1 MGNFTMVRKLF
12 TFRRRPTPE
21 KWTEEWVDQTYAN
34 AIEKIRRFIAEKIET
49 LPPDSKIREDLERLH
64 DLPPETLLNEI
75 SSRAYRNPERVG
87 CPPYR
92 VLMGLATRR
101 RGLDDPVFEH
111 IHHCHPCGAELG
123 RMVRAFK
130 PPNPS

>member
-1 MGNFTMVRKLF
+1 MRRKLF
-12 TFRRRPTPE
+12 ALRRRRAPE
-21 KWTEEWVDQTYAN
+21 KWTAEWVDQTYAG
-34 AIEKIRRFIAEKIET
+34 AIEKIRRSIREKLET
-49 LPPDSKIREDLERLH
+49 LPPGSANRALLERLR
-64 DLPPETLLNEI
+64 DLPPEKLLDEI
-75 SSRAYRNPERVG
+75 SSRAHPNPERVG

-92 VLMGLATRR
+92 VLMELATRR

-111 IHHCHPCGAELG
+111 IEHCHPCGVELG